1 MALTIEQRKE
11 RRLGI
16 GGSDIAAICGV
27 AGAQITKWAT
37 PLDIYLE
44 KLSTEEPYEEERP
57 LIGFNPREW
66 GDIMEP
72 VIIKHFERAMNL
84 SCATG
89 LETFV
94 HPEYPYMRAN
104 IDAKIIGE
112 DALLECK
119 TASQFMANQWSN
131 LGGDNIPELYLLQ
144 CAYYAEVVNVSKV
157 YIGVTIGGND
167 FRVYTYNRNSAL
179 GKLILSKVTNFWE
192 NHVLKQ
198 IPPQAIN
205 LEDSVKLW
213 KYTTGENAKVM
224 TPDIEFIIKDMRA
237 LKAQEKAIKTLYAE
251 KQLQV
256 CNFLEADIAVND
268 ENGQTLLTWK
278 PQTTNRF
285 DSAAFKAEHPEMHAT
300 YIKTT
305 QSRVFKLKGEIE

>member
-16 GGSDIAAICGV
+16 GGSDIAAIVG
-27 AGAQITKWAT
+27 INKWLT
-37 PLDIYLE
+37 PLDVYLE
-44 KLSTEEPYEEERP
+44 KISNEEPYEEERP
-57 LIGFNPREW
+57 LMGPNPIEW
-66 GDIMEP
+66 GNIMEP
-72 VIIKHFERAMNL
+72 VIIEYFERAANL
-84 SCATG
+84 RCITG
-89 LETFV
+89 LETYV

-104 IDAKIIGE
+104 VDAKVLGE

-119 TASQFMANQWSN
+119 TAGQFMAKEWSG
-131 LGGDNIPELYLLQ
+131 LGGDNIPEPYLLQ
-144 CAYYAEVVNVSKV
+144 CAYYAEVANVSKV
-157 YIGVTIGGND
+157 YIAVLIGGND
-167 FRVYTYNRNSAL
+167 FRIYNYDRNPAL

-198 IPPQAIN
+198 IPPDAIN

-213 KYTTGENAKVM
+213 KYTTGEDAKVM
-224 TPDIEFIIKDMRA
+224 TPDIELIIKDLRA
-237 LKAQEKAIKTLYAE
+237 LKAQEKTMKKLYAE

-278 PQTTNRF
+278 PQVTNRF
-285 DSAAFKAEHPEMHAT
+285 DSAAFKAEHPEMYNN

>member
-1 MALTIEQRKE
+1 MALTIQQRKD

-16 GGSDIAAICGV
+16 GGSDIAAIVG
-27 AGAQITKWAT
+27 INKWLT
-37 PLDIYLE
+37 PLDVYLE
-44 KLSTEEPYEEERP
+44 KISTEEPYEEERS
-57 LIGFNPREW
+57 LIGPNPTEW
-66 GDIMEP
+66 GNIMEP
-72 VIIKHFERAMNL
+72 VIIKHFERAVGLN
-84 SCATG
+84 CITE

-104 IDAKIIGE
+104 VDAKVLGE

-119 TASQFMANQWSN
+119 TAGQFMAKEWSS
-131 LGGDNIPELYLLQ
+131 LGGDNIPEPYLLQ
-144 CAYYAEVVNVSKV
+144 CAYYAEVANVSKV
-157 YIGVTIGGND
+157 YIAVLIGGND
-167 FRVYTYNRNSAL
+167 FRIYNYDRNAAL

-192 NHVLKQ
+192 NHVLKE
-198 IPPQAIN
+198 IPPEPIN

-213 KYTTGENAKVM
+213 KHTTGEDAKAA
-224 TPDIEFIIKDMRA
+224 TPDIEFIIKDLRA

-256 CNFLEADIAVND
+256 CNFLEADIAIND

-278 PQTTNRF
+278 PQVINRF
-285 DSAAFKAEHPEMHAT
+285 DGAAFKAEHPEMYNN